1 MLFPA
6 KRRKVVTDKN
16 KKMKE
21 NVSTESTLSSVVDI
35 VTEGSIAPLRP
46 SVSQFEAQTIEIE
59 VIDEADEA
67 FVAQDSVYESSSIL
81 VTSYVFS
88 IIFIGR
94 VGFYSHKC
102 IFFSFLFRILLL
114 LEEMLCHEL
123 GVETFTQ
130 HAIFLRR
137 LEP

>member
-21 NVSTESTLSSVVDI
+21 KVSTESTLSSVVDI

-46 SVSQFEAQTIEIE
+46 SVSQFEAQKIEIE

-67 FVAQDSVYESSSIL
+67 FIAQDSVYESPIL
-81 VTSYVFS
+81 VTFYGFF

-94 VGFYSHKC
+94 VGFYSCKC
-102 IFFSFLFRILLL
+102 IFFFFSESCSCWKRCF
-114 LEEMLCHEL
+114 
-123 GVETFTQ
+123 VTN
-130 HAIFLRR
+130 
-137 LEP
+137 